1 MRITFP
7 LTVCVLMLAAS
18 AVSGQN
24 PGTAYIN
31 PVADQAVLGELQRIS
46 RSIQSL
52 SDSFKTF
59 MERAENAKGGP
70 SERQRR
76 LMLGMEMLV
85 KTEERISNFQKLQV
99 DLVEKQNENRGKLAQ
114 VEIDLRPRNIDRSTA
129 FEGTTETQELR
140 DSRRLRL
147 LAERTSLTGLLT
159 QIQTTLNETQ
169 DSLSDAQGQAFRLRR
184 TILPQLER
192 ELTEQ

>member
-1 MRITFP
+1 MRTRFL
-7 LTVCVLMLAAS
+7 LTIGMLICAAGT
-18 AVSGQN
+18 AWAQN
-24 PGTAYIN
+24 PTTAYIN
-31 PVADQAVLGELQRIS
+31 PVADQAVFGELQRIS

-70 SERQRR
+70 SERQRK

-85 KTEERISNFQKLQV
+85 RTEERISNFQKLQI
-99 DLVEKQNENRGKLAQ
+99 DLVEKQNENRGKLSQ
-114 VEIDLRPRNIDRSTA
+114 VEIDLRPRSIDRSTA
-129 FEGTTETQELR
+129 FEGTTETQEIR
-140 DSRRLRL
+140 DARRLRL
-147 LAERTSLTGLLT
+147 LAERTSLTALLT

-169 DSLSDAQGQAFRLRR
+169 DSLTDAQGQAFRLRR

-192 ELTEQ
+192 ELTEP

>member
-1 MRITFP
+1 MRIRSLLPAAFI
-7 LTVCVLMLAAS
+7 LAA
-18 AVSGQN
+18 ACTTWGQN
-24 PGTAYIN
+24 PTTAYIN

-46 RSIQSL
+46 RSIGSL
-52 SDSFKTF
+52 SEAFRTF

-85 KTEERISNFQKLQV
+85 KTEERIANFQKLQV
-99 DLVEKQNENRGKLAQ
+99 DLVEKQNENRGKLTL
-114 VEIDLRPRNIDRSTA
+114 VETELRPRNIDRSTA

-140 DSRRLRL
+140 DARRVKLM
-147 LAERTSLTGLLT
+147 AERTSLTGLLT
-159 QIQTTLNETQ
+159 QIQTTLTETQ
-169 DSLSDAQGQAFRLRR
+169 ESLTDAQGQAYRLRR

-192 ELTEQ
+192 ELTDP